1 MGLYEEARG
10 KMAELQLKYNQLK
23 DQNQLLK
30 QQIHNSFSIVA
41 QVRKNFKNTE
51 KAPKSKPRED
61 EWED

>member
-1 MGLYEEARG
+1 
-10 KMAELQLKYNQLK
+10 MAELQLKYNQLK